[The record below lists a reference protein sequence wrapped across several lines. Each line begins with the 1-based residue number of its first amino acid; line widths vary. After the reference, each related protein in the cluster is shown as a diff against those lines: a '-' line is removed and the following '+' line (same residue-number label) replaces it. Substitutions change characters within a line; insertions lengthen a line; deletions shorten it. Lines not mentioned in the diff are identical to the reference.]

1 MQIKNSKNQFGL
13 IAILFHWIMAILVIG
28 MLCLGLYMTSLPA
41 GAEKSGLYGWHK
53 AFGVLILMLVVL
65 RILWR
70 VSNITPQLAIPLL
83 EKMIARTV
91 HWALYGFM
99 MAMPITGWLLS
110 SAAGHPPSF
119 FGVFVLPGLMTP
131 NPDLVPFLGNL
142 HKWIAYGL
150 ITTIVL
156 HTLAALKHH
165 FIDKDNILRRMFF

>member
-1 MQIKNSKNQFGL
+1 MQIKNTKNQFGL

-28 MLCLGLYMTSLPA
+28 MLCLGLYMTGLPA
-41 GAEKSGLYGWHK
+41 GAKRSNLYGWHK
-53 AFGVLILMLVVL
+53 AFGVLILMLVTL

-83 EKMIARTV
+83 EKMAARTV

-99 MAMPITGWLLS
+99 VAMPVTGWLLS
-110 SAAGHPPSF
+110 SAAGYPPSF
-119 FGVFVLPGLMTP
+119 FGLFVLPGLIEP
-131 NPDLVPFLGNL
+131 NPDLVPLLGSL

-150 ITTIVL
+150 IATIVL

-165 FIDKDNILRRMFF
+165 FIDKDNILRRMFY